1 MKNFLKAF
9 GKAVIYFAVY
19 FVTQLVVSM
28 VYGVVWTASKTA
40 ELMAAGQEVDP
51 MALTEQLATQIMDK
65 ATEMIFWAGIIALI
79 IYWIRFAVRKK
90 NFFKEVQI
98 KKIAT
103 NGILPIVVTALSMN
117 VVVSVVIS
125 NLPWPQEWIDAYATN
140 SAQIDGSLMSWLAA
154 VVMAPVLEEIV
165 FRGLVYTRLKK
176 GMPAIVAAIIASFA
190 FGLCHGTAIWIIYA
204 TALGLVMTWVFEKY
218 QSLTASILFHF
229 SFNTMG
235 LVLNMIPES
244 MAFVL
249 WILLAVSVV
258 GLVYGV
264 RQMKKVVVVVET
276 PAVEE
281 LEEIQEEICE

>member
-1 MKNFLKAF
+1 MKKFLKSI
-9 GKAVIYFAVY
+9 GKAFIYFAVY
-19 FVTQLVVSM
+19 FATQLVVSM
-28 VYGVVWTASKTA
+28 VYGVAWSAKMTA
-40 ELMAAGQEVDP
+40 ELMAAGETADAV
-51 MALTEQLATQIMDK
+51 ALTEQLAAQIMDK
-65 ATEMIFWAGIIALI
+65 AMEMTFWAGIITLI

-90 NFFKEVQI
+90 NFFKEVEI

-103 NGILPIVVTALSMN
+103 NGILPIIVTALSMN

-140 SAQIDGSLMSWLAA
+140 SASLDGSLMSWLAA

-176 GMPAIVAAIIASFA
+176 GMPTIVAAILASFV
-190 FGLCHGTAIWIIYA
+190 FGLCHGTAIWITYA

-218 QSLTASILFHF
+218 KSLTASIIFHF
-229 SFNTMG
+229 SFNAMG

-244 MAFVL
+244 MEILV

-258 GLVYGV
+258 GFVYGV
-264 RQMKKVVVVVET
+264 KQIKKVVVVVET
-276 PAVEE
+276 PVEE
-281 LEEIQEEICE
+281 TIEEIQEEICE

>member
-1 MKNFLKAF
+1 MKNFFKSI
-9 GKAVIYFAVY
+9 GKATIYFAVY

-28 VYGVVWTASKTA
+28 VYGVVWAASKTA

-65 ATEMIFWAGIIALI
+65 AMEMTFWAGIIALV

-90 NFFKEVQI
+90 NFVKEVQI

-103 NGILPIVVTALSMN
+103 NGILPIVVTALSVN

-140 SAQIDGSLMSWLAA
+140 SASLDGSLMSWLAA

-176 GMPAIVAAIIASFA
+176 GMPAIVAALLASFV

-218 QSLTASILFHF
+218 KSLTASIIFHF
-229 SFNTMG
+229 SFNAMG
-235 LVLNMIPES
+235 LVINMIPES
-244 MAFVL
+244 MAFVM

-264 RQMKKVVVVVET
+264 KQMKKIVVVIET
-276 PAVEE
+276 PA
-281 LEEIQEEICE
+281 EEICE